1 MTQAGCFQ
9 SFQVCAVRVTRL
21 DATGTPLT
29 GVGETNGY
37 IAKAPIEAKMSP
49 DNQAGVELTAEN
61 GCGTLCGYY
70 KQPDQLKKYNVS
82 LSLCDLDLELIEL
95 LTDNPIV
102 TVGGETVGQTSKRV
116 GACSNNIRNGVALEL
131 WSKKWNSC
139 APPTGDELYW
149 HWYWPRAYLQTGDQ
163 EMKND
168 FMVIPIEGYLQENP
182 NFGHGGWTEAPWP
195 ALDPLDA
202 LWGVVSD
209 SFFPEAACGYQPV
222 T

>member
-1 MTQAGCFQ
+1 MTQDFCAQ

-29 GVGETNGY
+29 GATDGY

-82 LSLCDLDLELIEL
+82 LSLCDLDNELIEL
-95 LTDNPIV
+95 LTDNPVV
-102 TVGGETVGQTSKRV
+102 TDGGETIGQTSKRV

-131 WSKKWNSC
+131 WSKRWNSC
-139 APPTGDELYW
+139 APPTGADLYW
-149 HWYWPRAYLQTGDQ
+149 HWFWPRAYLQTGDQ
-163 EMKND
+163 DFKND

-182 NFGHGGWTEAPWP
+182 NFGFGAWSDGAWP
-195 ALDPLDA
+195 TGAGELEA
-202 LWGVVSD
+202 LWGVVKEE
-209 SFFPEAACGYQPV
+209 FFPEAVCGYTPV
-222 T
+222 V